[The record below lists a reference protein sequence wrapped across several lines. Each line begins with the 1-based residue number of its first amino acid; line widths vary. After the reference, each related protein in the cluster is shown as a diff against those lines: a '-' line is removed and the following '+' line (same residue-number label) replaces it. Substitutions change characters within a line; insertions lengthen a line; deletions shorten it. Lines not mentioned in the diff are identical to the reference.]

1 MSIICGTDLST
12 ASAGALDVALAIGT
26 LYGHRDVVLL
36 HVVDEELVGSAG
48 KEQVLDDARA
58 QLAEQ
63 ARRAPTAPGVPAVRT
78 ELLVG
83 APDQAL
89 IDLAESEG
97 SELIVTAA
105 RSTSSSLLRLGTTTA
120 KIIACTSVP
129 VLVVRDPDPWLKFA
143 SGERPLRLLLGIDD
157 SATCDLGIQWTKALA
172 ARGPTEIVLGAI
184 YYPDDAAAHYGL
196 DLRGMVDSDP
206 EIERLM
212 ARDLLRRFGTTDAN
226 VMARPRRGLGRIG
239 DHMIEL
245 ARDEKVDAII
255 VGTGQKTGLG
265 RLGSVSSVIVND
277 APQSVV
283 CVPPQAHIA
292 TQSIPELRSALVAT
306 DLSPFANRAVPYA
319 FAVVAGV
326 PDAEVHIV
334 HVIKDDEEADD
345 AAVERRL
352 YALAPEDAAPRVKAH
367 VVRGDDAAIA
377 LAQCAARLG
386 VDVICIA
393 SHGRSGIT
401 RALVGSVADRLLR
414 ETRRPVLVLRP
425 A

>member
-1 MSIICGTDLST
+1 MSIICGTDLSA

-26 LYGHRDVVLL
+26 LYGHRDVVLV
-36 HVVDEELVGSAG
+36 HVVDPALGGGDGRER
-48 KEQVLDDARA
+48 VLDDARV
-58 QLAEQ
+58 QLEEQ
-63 ARRAPTAPGVPAVRT
+63 ARRAPAAPGVPAVRT
-78 ELLVG
+78 ELIVG

-89 IDLAESEG
+89 VELAEANG
-97 SELIVTAA
+97 CELIVTAA

-120 KIIACTSVP
+120 KVIARTSVP
-129 VLVVRDPDPWLKFA
+129 VLVVRDPDPWIKFA

-157 SATCDLGIQWTKALA
+157 SATCDLGIQWTQALA

-212 ARDLLRRFGTTDAN
+212 SRDLMRRFGASDAN
-226 VMARPRRGLGRIG
+226 VVARPRRGLGRIG
-239 DHMIEL
+239 DHVVEL

-265 RLGSVSSVIVND
+265 RLGSVSSIIVDD
-277 APQSVV
+277 ATQSVV
-283 CVPPQAHIA
+283 CVPPQAQVT

-319 FAVVAGV
+319 FGIVAGIAE
-326 PDAEVHIV
+326 AEVHIV
-334 HVIKDDEEADD
+334 HVVKDDDESDSAEL
-345 AAVERRL
+345 ERRL
-352 YALAPEDAAPRVKAH
+352 LALAPQDAVPRVKAY
-367 VVRGDDAAIA
+367 VVRGDDAATA

-386 VDVICIA
+386 ADVICIA

-414 ETRRPVLVLRP
+414 ATRRPVLVLRP